1 MKRREQFL
9 RFTANGL
16 VAAGVHF
23 SLLFCF
29 LKVLGFSSAG
39 ASNLLAA
46 IGGVSVSFIGN
57 RHFVFRAASRPVL
70 GQAGKFLLLYS
81 ATTLMHGLVLLGWTD
96 LAGQDYRVGFLIATG
111 LQFVMSFLGNR
122 FVVFKD

>member
-1 MKRREQFL
+1 MKQRDQLL
-9 RFTANGL
+9 RFIANGL

-23 SLLFCF
+23 GLLYCF
-29 LKVLGFSSAG
+29 LKILDFSSAG

-46 IGGVSVSFIGN
+46 VGGVTVSFIGN

-70 GQAGKFLLLYS
+70 GQAGRFLLLYS

-96 LAGQDYRVGFLIATG
+96 IAGQDYRVGFLIATG
-111 LQFVMSFLGNR
+111 LQLIMSFLGNR
-122 FVVFKD
+122 LLVFKH